1 MVQCW
6 HSAGQILP
14 APNVVLRSALFFA
27 LLVISWIVPATS
39 VYAHARLNRSTPAA
53 GSEVKTAPQAVSIAF
68 TQNVEPAFSAIT
80 VTDQTGQRVDKNDTA
95 RIGTDR
101 KALRV
106 SVTPLK
112 PGRYKVQWRVLSV
125 DGHKTGGEFTFSV
138 AK

>member
-6 HSAGQILP
+6 HSAGQVLP
-14 APNVVLRSALFFA
+14 ALNVLHRSAL
-27 LLVISWIVPATS
+27 LLVLVVISWLVAATS
-39 VYAHARLNRSTPAA
+39 VYAHARLNHSTPAA
-53 GSEVKTAPQAVSIAF
+53 GSEVKTAPQAVSIVF
-68 TQNVEPAFSAIT
+68 TQNVEPAFSAII

-106 SVTPLK
+106 SLPPLK
-112 PGRYKVQWRVLSV
+112 PGRYQVQWRVLSV